1 GDTALGM
8 CGMDLETAVRERIP
22 ILTILVNNGLMG
34 GYGRHIPVASEKY
47 RSRFLGGDYSK
58 VAEGLGVMVERVTQP
73 AEIIPALERAI
84 GVTGYGSESVA
95 GGGRPAL
102 VEFITRE
109 ETRLSKP
116 W

>member
-1 GDTALGM
+1 M

-22 ILTILVNNGLMG
+22 ILTVLVNNGLMG
-34 GYGRHIPVASEKY
+34 GYERHIPLASEKY
-47 RSRFLGGDYSK
+47 RSRYLTGDYAK
-58 VAEGLGVMVERVTQP
+58 VAEGLGVAVERVTQP
-73 AEIIPALERAI
+73 DEIVPALKRAI
-84 GVTGYGSESVA
+84 LVTGYGSEA
-95 GGGRPAL
+95 GAGRPAL